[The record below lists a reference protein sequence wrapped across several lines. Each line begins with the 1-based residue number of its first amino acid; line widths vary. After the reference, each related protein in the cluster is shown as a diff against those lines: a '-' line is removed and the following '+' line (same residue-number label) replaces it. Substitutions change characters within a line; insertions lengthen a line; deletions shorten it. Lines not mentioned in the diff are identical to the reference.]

1 MLIGKLN
8 KAFLTFIIWRFY
20 LPLDSVYLPARL
32 LRGFCYFSST
42 NDHSIW
48 QAILQKGNF
57 ISYNLTIVCICFK
70 NPHNNRSA
78 QLSISNLP
86 GDLVLA
92 FAFFVT
98 ELLFMNFPQAL
109 SRLATNP
116 LSLAKAVKTNAL
128 YFL

>member
-1 MLIGKLN
+1 M
-8 KAFLTFIIWRFY
+8 
-20 LPLDSVYLPARL
+20 YLPARL

-48 QAILQKGNF
+48 QAILQKE
-57 ISYNLTIVCICFK
+57 ILSHITLTIVCIIK

-78 QLSISNLP
+78 QLSIFNLP

>member
-1 MLIGKLN
+1 MGY
-8 KAFLTFIIWRFY
+8 KAFLTLIFGDSTYHLIQCIFQLGFFGVFATFLQQMITVFGKQFY
-20 LPLDSVYLPARL
+20 KKEKKFLSHI
-32 LRGFCYFSST
+32 T
-42 NDHSIW
+42 
-48 QAILQKGNF
+48 
-57 ISYNLTIVCICFK
+57 LTIIK